1 MKVRLNK
8 NEPNAAQR
16 KVLKE
21 LCVREFDKLLESF
34 NHDTCIQILYY
45 FRFKKGYGK
54 KRLAEIAEG
63 LTESLKGIKA
73 RYELS
78 ESDTTWICEKQL
90 RDSGIDL
97 DEILKE

>member
-16 KVLKE
+16 KVLKQE
-21 LCVREFDKLLESF
+21 CVREFDKLLESF
-34 NHDTCIQILYY
+34 NHDTCVQVLYY

-54 KRLAEIAEG
+54 KRLEELAEG
-63 LTESLKGIKA
+63 LTESLKNIKA

-78 ESDTTWICEKQL
+78 ESDTTWICEKHL
-90 RDSGIDL
+90 KDSGIDV
-97 DEILKE
+97 DAILK